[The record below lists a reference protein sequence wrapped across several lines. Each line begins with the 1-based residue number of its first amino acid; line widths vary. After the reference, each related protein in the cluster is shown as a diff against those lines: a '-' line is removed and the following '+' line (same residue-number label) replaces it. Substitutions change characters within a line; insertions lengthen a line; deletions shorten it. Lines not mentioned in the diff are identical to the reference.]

1 MVVKV
6 RCWQVQRRSVALLT
20 PTSGEWK
27 PAQLL
32 DEYFRRPVRPGS
44 VTSWW
49 SQSLMTDVKAP

>member
-20 PTSGEWK
+20 PTSEEWK

-44 VTSWW
+44 VMSINVF
-49 SQSLMTDVKAP
+49 L